1 MLQMA
6 GSIAKPADFIGSFD
20 NCKMQQLGSVK
31 AAQSFWRK
39 TKRREDAHIS
49 AYSQRSQGSSTSMN
63 QSGLDALLGSHPNTA
78 K

>member
-6 GSIAKPADFIGSFD
+6 GSIAKPADFSGFFD
-20 NCKMQQLGSVK
+20 IYKMQQLGSVK
-31 AAQSFWRK
+31 ATRSFWRK

-49 AYSQRSQGSSTSMN
+49 AYSQKSQGNNISMN
-63 QSGLDALLGSHPNTA
+63 QSGLDAVLGSHPNTA